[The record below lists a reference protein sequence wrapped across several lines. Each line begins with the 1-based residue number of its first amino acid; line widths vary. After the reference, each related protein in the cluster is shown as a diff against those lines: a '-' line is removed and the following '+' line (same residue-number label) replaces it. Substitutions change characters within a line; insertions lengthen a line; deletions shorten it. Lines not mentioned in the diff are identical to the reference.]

1 MIGHHPKQNLWMVLS
16 GEEHGLARSFY
27 ERFRLIGAVFGLY
40 GEHGIVNRFG

>member
-16 GEEHGLARSFY
+16 GKEHGLARSFY